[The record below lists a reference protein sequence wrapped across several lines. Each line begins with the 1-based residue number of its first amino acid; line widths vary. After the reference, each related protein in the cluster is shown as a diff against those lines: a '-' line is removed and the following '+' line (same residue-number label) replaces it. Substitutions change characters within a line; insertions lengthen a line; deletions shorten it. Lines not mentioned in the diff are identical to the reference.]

1 MFVDPSSMGALK
13 IKNLKQE
20 IVNNNGAGITEAE
33 LDEIFANYND
43 SDQINVK
50 EFIKALYKAKN

>member
-1 MFVDPSSMGALK
+1 MGALK

-33 LDEIFANYND
+33 LDEIFAHYND
-43 SDQINVK
+43 IDQINVK